1 LRAGGTLRAGWTSRA
16 LRTLF
21 ASQRQHENNFVVV
34 SVTSCSCS
42 SAINKRYRENPIR
55 HLIGWRAG
63 HFPPLKIVGKGSV
76 LDYKNVAVVHQAKK
90 NINVKAVFV
99 NVTDV
104 NCRR

>member
-1 LRAGGTLRAGWTSRA
+1 MVILITG
-16 LRTLF
+16 
-21 ASQRQHENNFVVV
+21 
-34 SVTSCSCS
+34 CSCS

-55 HLIGWRAG
+55 HLISWRAG
-63 HFPPLKIVGKGSV
+63 HFPPLKVVGQRSV
-76 LDYKNVAVVHQAKK
+76 LNHESVAVVQQAKK

>member
-1 LRAGGTLRAGWTSRA
+1 

-21 ASQRQHENNFVVV
+21 TGQRQYQNHLVVV
-34 SVTSCSCS
+34 GEPGCSGAATS
-42 SAINKRYRENPIR
+42 NQRHRKHPIR
-55 HLIGWRAG
+55 HLISWRAG
-63 HFPPLKIVGKGSV
+63 HFPPLKVVGQRSV
-76 LDYKNVAVVHQAKK
+76 LNHKSVAVVQQAKK